1 MIFKSISYWLW
12 FIILAALGLALIC
25 IPLFNLLAFES
36 CAVLA
41 IGISFA
47 GAHISVTCIHKLRR
61 SLQIPSGSSHQIVI
75 PLFWRT
81 LGGNLTLLIAPL
93 VILLLNAL
101 RVENCDLSDGLAFF
115 FLLPVIS
122 CAYATA
128 VGLFFGFWMQR
139 RWVGY
144 TSYLA
149 YITVTFLTFLY
160 NLIFHPPVFG
170 FHAAFG
176 YFPGPIYDEQISITD
191 SLLIARGTALLLAW
205 FFLSISIIALESGR
219 RPQPVFSLNWRKLY
233 RIKPRFTEVYPRI
246 QLFILACLLLLIYLN
261 RGELGLRPTRGY
273 IENALGGLHETEHF
287 NIFYEKGSKIER
299 EIETIAR
306 DHEFRYAQLTDYL
319 RTQPTR
325 KVNAYIY
332 TSSDQ
337 KKRLIGAGHTLVE
350 DPIGYG
356 FHVNYEPF
364 PHPIIKHELVHALT
378 TDWHPFLKVSLK
390 LGLHEGIAVAA
401 DWNEGKLTPHQW
413 SKAMRVLGVAPTIEQ
428 IMGLGFWGQA
438 SSRSYMIAG
447 SFVRYLVDTYGVEVF
462 KRVFPTGNFRDVYSK
477 SLSELSNE
485 WEAFLDTVPL
495 TPADSTTAEHRLTRR
510 SIFQKRC
517 AHEVA
522 ELSAEAWK
530 AYRQSDFARATRLF
544 NRIHEFDP
552 DNPRHL
558 HGLMYAH
565 YRTGD
570 YAQSRDWARKIIAH
584 PAATTRQ
591 VADAINMQ
599 GDMDWVAG
607 QHETAQTHFQEVSAL
622 NASDAL
628 NREAHAKLETL
639 SLESSTAQS
648 RMKQVL
654 IGEESSASR
663 LNLLHE
669 VVDEMPEWGLAFYLI
684 GRQLHFDERYA
695 ASNDYLVKAAA
706 FGLPHRVLRIENTRL
721 FAINLYHLRQ
731 YDGAVLQFRRLAED
745 DDLPLGS
752 TLIATDWIERCEW
765 EKLEQSSRSTKNGNT
780 TNHNLL

>member
-12 FIILAALGLALIC
+12 FLILAVMGLVLTR

-41 IGISFA
+41 IGIAFA
-47 GAHISVTCIHKLRR
+47 GAYISVTRIHKLRR
-61 SLQIPSGSSHQIVI
+61 SLQVPSGSSRQIVI
-75 PLFWRT
+75 TLFWKT
-81 LGGNLTLLIAPL
+81 FGVNLTLLVAPL

-101 RVENCDLSDGLAFF
+101 RVENCNLSDGFAFF
-115 FLLPVIS
+115 VLLPVIS

-128 VGLFFGFWMQR
+128 VGLFFGFWMKR

-144 TSYLA
+144 TAYLA
-149 YITVTFLTFLY
+149 YIFATFLTFVH

-176 YFPGPIYDEQISITD
+176 YFPGPIYDEQIPITG
-191 SLLIARGTALLLAW
+191 SLLIARGTSLLLAW

-219 RPQPVFSLNWRKLY
+219 RPQLPLTLNWRKLY

-246 QLFILACLLLLIYLN
+246 QLIVLVCLLLLIYLN

-273 IENALGGLHETEHF
+273 IERALGGLHETEHF
-287 NIFYEKGSKIER
+287 KIFYEKGSKVER
-299 EIETIAR
+299 EIEQIAR

-319 RTQPTR
+319 RTQSTR

-332 TSSDQ
+332 TSPEQ
-337 KKRLIGAGHTLVE
+337 KKHLIGAGHTLVE
-350 DPIGYG
+350 DPLGYG

-378 TDWHPFLKVSLK
+378 SDWHPFLKVSLK

-428 IMGLGFWGQA
+428 IMGLGFWTQA
-438 SSRSYMIAG
+438 SSRSYMLAG
-447 SFVRYLVDTYGVEVF
+447 SFVRYLVEAYGVEVF
-462 KRVFPTGNFRDVYSK
+462 KRVFPTGNFRDVYGK
-477 SLSELSNE
+477 SLAELGNE
-485 WEAFLDTVPL
+485 WGTFLDTVPL
-495 TPADSTTAEHRLTRR
+495 TPADLTTAEHRLKRR

-517 AHEVA
+517 AHEIA
-522 ELSAEAWK
+522 ELSADAWRS
-530 AYRQSDFARATRLF
+530 YRRSDFAGTIRLF

-558 HGLMYAH
+558 RGLMYAH
-565 YRTGD
+565 YRAGD
-570 YAQSRDWARKIIAH
+570 YTQADEWAKKIIAH
-584 PAATTRQ
+584 PSATTRQ
-591 VADAINMQ
+591 IAEAKNVQ
-599 GDMDWVAG
+599 GNLNWGDG
-607 QHETAQTHFQEVSAL
+607 KHESALTLYQEVLTL

-628 NREAHAKLETL
+628 NREAHAKLATL
-639 SLESSTAQS
+639 ALESPTVRS
-648 RMKQVL
+648 RMQQVL
-654 IGEESSASR
+654 IGEESRASR
-663 LNLLHE
+663 MNLLHE
-669 VVDEMPEWGLAFYLI
+669 VVDEMPKWGLSHYLI
-684 GRQLHFDERYA
+684 GRQLHLNQEYT

-706 FGLPHRVLRIENTRL
+706 FGLPHRVLKIENTRL

-731 YDGAVLQFRRLAED
+731 YDGAMSQFRRLAED
-745 DDLPLGS
+745 DELPLGS
-752 TLIATDWIERCEW
+752 ILIATDWIERCEW
-765 EKLEQSSRSTKNGNT
+765 EKGRETIPHIDGE
-780 TNHNLL
+780 

>member
-12 FIILAALGLALIC
+12 FLILAVMGLALIR

-41 IGISFA
+41 IGIAFA
-47 GAHISVTCIHKLRR
+47 GAYISVTRIHKLRR
-61 SLQIPSGSSHQIVI
+61 SLQVPSASSRQIVI
-75 PLFWRT
+75 SLFWRT
-81 LGGNLTLLIAPL
+81 FGANLTLLVVPL

-101 RVENCDLSDGLAFF
+101 RVENCDLSDGFAFF
-115 FLLPVIS
+115 VLLPVAS

-128 VGLFFGFWMQR
+128 VGLFFGFWMKR

-144 TSYLA
+144 TAYLA
-149 YITVTFLTFLY
+149 YIFVTFLTFVY
-160 NLIFHPPVFG
+160 NLVFHPPVFG

-176 YFPGPIYDEQISITD
+176 YFPGPIYDEQIPITD
-191 SLLIARGTALLLAW
+191 SLLIARGTSLLLAW
-205 FFLSISIIALESGR
+205 FFLSISIVTLETGR
-219 RPQPVFSLNWRKLY
+219 RPQLALTLNWRKLY

-246 QLFILACLLLLIYLN
+246 QLIVLVCLLLLIYLN

-287 NIFYEKGSKIER
+287 NIFYEKGSKVER

-319 RTQPTR
+319 RTQSTR

-332 TSSDQ
+332 TSPEQ

-350 DPIGYG
+350 DPLGYG

-378 TDWHPFLKVSLK
+378 SDWHPFLKVSLK

-401 DWNEGKLTPHQW
+401 DWNEAKLTPHQW

-428 IMGLGFWGQA
+428 IMGLGFWAQA
-438 SSRSYMIAG
+438 SSRSYMLAG
-447 SFVRYLVDTYGVEVF
+447 SFVRHLVEAYGVEVF
-462 KRVFPTGNFRDVYSK
+462 KRVFPTGNFRDVYGK
-477 SLSELSNE
+477 SLAELGNE
-485 WEAFLDTVPL
+485 WRTFLDTVPL
-495 TPADSTTAEHRLTRR
+495 TPADLTTAEHRLKRR

-517 AHEVA
+517 AHEIA
-522 ELSAEAWK
+522 ELSADAWK
-530 AYRQSDFARATRLF
+530 AYRRSDFAGAIRLF
-544 NRIHEFDP
+544 NQIHEFDP

-558 HGLMYAH
+558 RGLMFAR

-570 YAQSRDWARKIIAH
+570 YTQASDRAKKIIAH

-591 VADAINMQ
+591 VAEAKNVQ
-599 GDMDWVAG
+599 GDIDWNTGKSPSAK
-607 QHETAQTHFQEVSAL
+607 TLYQEVSAL

-628 NREAHAKLETL
+628 NREAHAKLA
-639 SLESSTAQS
+639 SIALESPRVRS

-654 IGEESSASR
+654 IGEESNTSR
-663 LNLLHE
+663 MNLLHE
-669 VVDEMPEWGLAFYLI
+669 VIDEIPEWGLVYYLI
-684 GRQLHFDERYA
+684 GRQLHLNQQYA
-695 ASNDYLVKAAA
+695 ASNDYLAKAAA
-706 FGLPHRVLRIENTRL
+706 FGLPHRVLGIENTRL

-731 YDGAVLQFRRLAED
+731 YDSAMSQFRQLAEAN
-745 DDLPLGS
+745 DLSLGS
-752 TLIATDWIERCEW
+752 IFIAKDWIERCEW
-765 EKLEQSSRSTKNGNT
+765 EKGRERTPHIDGE
-780 TNHNLL
+780 

>member
-1 MIFKSISYWLW
+1 MIFKSISYWFW
-12 FIILAALGLALIC
+12 FIIFAALGLALIQV
-25 IPLFNLLAFES
+25 PLFNLLAFES

-41 IGISFA
+41 IAISFA
-47 GAHISVTCIHKLRR
+47 GAYISVTSVHRLRR
-61 SLQIPSGSSHQIVI
+61 SLQVPSGSSHQIVI
-75 PLFWRT
+75 TLFWRT
-81 LGGNLTLLIAPL
+81 CGGNLTLLAVPL

-101 RVENCDLSDGLAFF
+101 RVENCDLSDGFAFF
-115 FLLPVIS
+115 VLLPFVS

-128 VGLFFGFWMQR
+128 AGLFFGFWMQR

-144 TSYLA
+144 ITYFA
-149 YITVTFLTFLY
+149 YITVTFLTFLF

-176 YFPGPIYDEQISITD
+176 YFPGPIYDEQIPITV

-246 QLFILACLLLLIYLN
+246 QLIVLACLLLLIYLN
-261 RGELGLRPTRGY
+261 RGELGMRPTRGY

-287 NIFYEKGSKIER
+287 NIFYEKGSKVER
-299 EIETIAR
+299 EIEAIAR

-319 RTQPTR
+319 RMQPTR

-332 TSSDQ
+332 TSPEQ

-350 DPIGYG
+350 DPFGYG

-378 TDWHPFLKVSLK
+378 SDWHPLLKVSLK

-413 SKAMRVLGVAPTIEQ
+413 SKAMRALGVAPTIEQ
-428 IMGLGFWGQA
+428 IMGLGFWAQA

-447 SFVRYLVDTYGVEVF
+447 SFVRYLVDTYGVETF
-462 KRVFPTGNFRDVYSK
+462 KRVFPVGNFNSTYGK

-485 WEAFLDTVPL
+485 WETFLVTVPL
-495 TPADSTTAEHRLTRR
+495 TPADVTTAEHRLKRR

-517 AHEVA
+517 AHEIA
-522 ELSAEAWK
+522 ELSADAWK
-530 AYRQSDFARATRLF
+530 AYRQSEFARAARLF
-544 NRIHEFDP
+544 HRIHEFDS
-552 DNPRHL
+552 DSPRHL
-558 HGLMYAH
+558 RGLMFAN

-570 YAQSRDWARKIIAH
+570 YRQASEWAKKIITH

-591 VADAINMQ
+591 IAEAKNVQ
-599 GDMDWVAG
+599 GNLNWVG
-607 QHETAQTHFQEVSAL
+607 GKHESAQALYQEVLTL

-628 NREAHAKLETL
+628 NREAHAKLAVL
-639 SLESSTAQS
+639 ALESATARS
-648 RMKQVL
+648 RMRQVL

-669 VVDEMPEWGLAFYLI
+669 VIDEMPEWGLAFYLI

-731 YDGAVLQFRRLAED
+731 YDGAISQFRRLAEAN
-745 DDLPLGS
+745 DLPPGS
-752 TLIATDWIERCEW
+752 NLIATDWIERCEW
-765 EKLEQSSRSTKNGNT
+765 EKGRDNNR
-780 TNHNLL
+780 